1 MKDHRI
7 TITVEGP
14 PAAGKSAVAQV
25 IVDTLRGLDFDSE
38 LKDCDRMPPRSSQAL
53 AATLEACSAKTAVT
67 VITRHTSRLSFHE
80 MVDVERH
87 IEQAPGGLPAV
98 IDCLQRAGYNVERS
112 PLAALDSSINAL
124 VREANGGIVMLVVP
138 ANCMPFRAA
147 TSRADIVAEWRDGAF
162 QVVKNRNGP
171 TTRGE

>member
-14 PAAGKSAVAQV
+14 PASGKSAIAQIIRDV
-25 IVDTLRGLDFDSE
+25 LHGFDVE
-38 LKDCDRMPPRSSQAL
+38 LTDRDPPRSAHEHAAAL
-53 AATLEACSAKTAVT
+53 VALSAKTAVT
-67 VITRHTSRLSFHE
+67 IITRLMPRSMSFHE

-112 PLAALDSSINAL
+112 PLAALELSINAL

-138 ANCMPFRAA
+138 ASCMPFRAA